1 MMYVEDWNELMFGLQ
16 CFSKASA
23 QKKFRQQIRYSWGG
37 ICAYC
42 REERAT
48 TVDHIKP
55 KCKGGSSFRS
65 NLIPCCVDCNHSK
78 GSRDWRQWFSEQIF
92 YSQIAEDLID
102 EWIENK
108 RYVELESNDG
118 QHDGRR
124 TKPRTAIC
132 ITKSEV
138 RSKQDEPLQPRE
150 DCCQTAEVKNRA
162 EEWNPADSSSEWDH
176 YENFGITAG
185 AA

>member
-42 REERAT
+42 RENRAT
-48 TVDHIKP
+48 SVDHIKP

-78 GSRDWRQWFSEQIF
+78 GSSDWREWFHQQVF
-92 YSQIAEDLID
+92 YSQIAEELIV

-108 RYVELESNDG
+108 RYQELENNDG
-118 QHDGRR
+118 RHYGRR
-124 TKPRTAIC
+124 AEPRTAIC
-132 ITKSEV
+132 LAKSEV
-138 RSKQDEPLQPRE
+138 RSEQDEPLQPRA
-150 DCCQTAEVKNRA
+150 DCCQASESQNRA
-162 EEWNPADSSSEWDH
+162 EEWNPEDSSGEWDH
-176 YENFGITAG
+176 YENIGIAAG